1 MKKQGLKRKM
11 IAGLAALAVLGTS
24 VGLPS
29 MGQIVYAEAPDLPA
43 ETNTTFAKA
52 RELEFGTS
60 MAGTLSESDSSRYY
74 KFSLNEA
81 SRLNFGL
88 ERNQWNSNINILFYD
103 TSQTEIYN
111 VHNSSRSFS
120 LEPIYLTGGDYY
132 MVIRDARTESFSF
145 VVYMD
150 SVGES
155 FTETQDSNNDMPSD
169 ASVISLKK
177 RYKGILAQND
187 DIDYYRFQIP
197 AAGQITFNM
206 TNSVSGTVKYGVYN
220 QSLNP
225 VYTNLVGSGY
235 KVTQPVQ
242 VKRGVYYLAIAKE
255 DVNRGVGSYTFSIDH
270 TQKGQTKPGT
280 NNVTVKKAKI
290 NSVRNSARKKMIV
303 KWSRVSGASGYELW
317 YSTSSNFKK
326 GVTKKRLSS
335 SVTSKT
341 YSGLKK
347 KKTYYV
353 RIRAYKNIS
362 GAKKYGKW
370 SSKKS
375 VFIRK

>member
-1 MKKQGLKRKM
+1 MLFR
-11 IAGLAALAVLGTS
+11 S
-24 VGLPS
+24 
-29 MGQIVYAEAPDLPA
+29 IVYAEAPDLPA

-132 MVIRDARTESFSF
+132 MVIREARTESFSF
-145 VVYMD
+145 VVNMD